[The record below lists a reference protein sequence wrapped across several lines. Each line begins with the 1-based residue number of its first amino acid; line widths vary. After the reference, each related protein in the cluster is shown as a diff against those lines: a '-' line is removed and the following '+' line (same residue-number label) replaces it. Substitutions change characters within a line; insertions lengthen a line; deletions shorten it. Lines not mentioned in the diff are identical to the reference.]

1 MSKKI
6 NIEELRR
13 DKPNYKVPDGYF
25 EGLTSKIQERIKEE
39 EQVAPERVWVPRL
52 AWATPILV
60 IAISIIY
67 LMNAGGNEPESV
79 EDMLA
84 SISNEELIE
93 YLDMTDVP
101 TDEILASVDGVF
113 LEEAFSDANGET
125 DILNDINEEDLDGI
139 LDSYD
144 LNEEFL

>member
-6 NIEELRR
+6 NIEELKR
-13 DKPNYKVPDGYF
+13 DKPVYKVPDGYF

-39 EQVAPERVWVPRL
+39 EEVAPERVWVPRL

-67 LMNAGGNEPESV
+67 LMNVGGNQPESV
-79 EDMLA
+79 EDMLT

-101 TDEILASVDGVF
+101 TDEILASVDGAF
-113 LEEAFSDANGET
+113 LEEAFSNANGET

>member
-6 NIEELRR
+6 NIEELKR
-13 DKPNYKVPDGYF
+13 DKPVYKVPDGYF
-25 EGLTSKIQERIKEE
+25 EGLTSKIQDRIKEE
-39 EQVAPERVWVPRL
+39 EQVAPEKVWVPRL
-52 AWATPILV
+52 AWATPILI

-67 LMNAGGNEPESV
+67 LMNVGGNQPESV

-101 TDEILASVDGVF
+101 TDEILASVDGAF
-113 LEEAFSDANGET
+113 LEEAFSEANGET

>member
-1 MSKKI
+1 M
-6 NIEELRR
+6 
-13 DKPNYKVPDGYF
+13 PDGYF

-39 EQVAPERVWVPRL
+39 EEVAPERVWVPRL

-67 LMNAGGNEPESV
+67 LMNVGGNQPESV

-101 TDEILASVDGVF
+101 TDEILASVDGAF
-113 LEEAFSDANGET
+113 LEEAFSNANGET